1 VVIAHPRRRCRSSD
15 HGVLLSCLIWLWR
28 ADLRVAR
35 EGQPRRDDNAGG
47 KSGNITRVAVK
58 GDVVRWARER
68 SGTSL
73 HDLSRRFPKIE
84 EWEAEESQP
93 TLRQLEDFAQKTLT
107 PLGYLFLADPP
118 DTRLPI
124 PDFRTVQ
131 QDAAPRPSPNL
142 LETVYAMLRRQDWMR
157 EYLIE
162 QGRPPLGFVGAAS
175 PDDPAPQVAA
185 RMRRE
190 LGVGDAWAGQHATWT
205 GALAALIDLVENA
218 GILVVSNGV
227 VGNNTHRALDPE
239 EFRGFVLTD
248 DYAPLVFINTVDGKA
263 AQMFTLAHE
272 LAHVWFAQSAA
283 FDLRDVQPAR
293 VPVEQACNRVAA
305 ELLVPEAA
313 MLAAWPSARGEV
325 RPFDELAR
333 RFKVSTLVVA
343 RRALD
348 LRLIDREGFFAFYG
362 GYREDARRQAAAKP
376 SGGNFWATQ
385 EGRIGRR
392 FGEAVVRA
400 TQEGRLLYR
409 DAFLLTDLHGGTF
422 ARYAARI
429 DASGAA

>member
-1 VVIAHPRRRCRSSD
+1 M
-15 HGVLLSCLIWLWR
+15 
-28 ADLRVAR
+28 
-35 EGQPRRDDNAGG
+35 
-47 KSGNITRVAVK
+47 TRVAVN

-68 SGTSL
+68 SGVSL
-73 HDLSRRFPKIE
+73 HDLVRRFPKIS
-84 EWEAEESQP
+84 EWEAEETQP
-93 TLRQLEDFAQKTLT
+93 TLRQLEDFAKKTLT
-107 PLGYLFLADPP
+107 PLGYLFLARPP
-118 DTRLPI
+118 DIRLPI

-162 QGRPPLGFVGAAS
+162 QGQPPLRFVGEAS
-175 PDDPAPQVAA
+175 PDDPAPHVAA
-185 RMRRE
+185 RMREE
-190 LGVGDAWAGQHATWT
+190 LGIGDAWAGQHATWT
-205 GALAALIDLVENA
+205 GALAALIDLVEHA

-227 VGNNTHRALDPE
+227 VANNTHRKLDPE

-248 DYAPLVFINTVDGKA
+248 DYAPLVFINAVDGKA

-283 FDLRDVQPAR
+283 FDLRDMQPAG

-305 ELLVPEAA
+305 EFLVPQAE
-313 MLAAWPSARGEV
+313 MLAAWLTARAEL

-333 RFKVSTLVVA
+333 RFKVSALVVA

-362 GYREDARRQAAAKP
+362 GYREDARRQAETKR
-376 SGGNFWATQ
+376 SGGDFWATQ

-409 DAFLLTDLHGGTF
+409 EAFVLTDLHGDTF
-422 ARYAARI
+422 ARYAARLE
-429 DASGAA
+429 APGTA